1 MTPMEYYTQGI
12 KKKLAFYYPAWLPN
26 TRFEL
31 GDIGEMDGVAFRREG
46 NLKDLG
52 ISFDV
57 RPDPKPSALDIIS
70 GEGASITFKAAGQVS
85 EAMPSIPSGSAG
97 VSVDFGREG
106 AFFIQADDVHEP
118 SISDIIKLQHDIL
131 DAYKRGTWK
140 LGWKVVVKL
149 TQSANAV
156 ILVSQSA
163 NAKVEISASGDVPAG
178 SFKLTDASVKLAFAH
193 TSGDIVRVDRG
204 QEVTPLI
211 QLAGIHWKQGW
222 PFQREARVEKFV
234 ADPAAPVA
242 APTPAEA
249 SADPLSAAALYL
261 DLIR

>member
-1 MTPMEYYTQGI
+1 MTPKDYYTQGI
-12 KKKLAFYYPAWLPN
+12 KKKLAFYFPAWLPN

-31 GDIGEMDGVAFRREG
+31 GDIGEMDGVAFRRVR
-46 NLKDLG
+46 NLKDVG
-52 ISFDV
+52 IAFDV
-57 RPDPKPSALDIIS
+57 RPDPNPSALDIIS

-85 EAMPSIPSGSAG
+85 AAMPSIPAASAG
-97 VSVDFGREG
+97 VSVEFGREG
-106 AFFIQADDVHEP
+106 AFLIQAEDVHEP
-118 SISDIIKLQHDIL
+118 SISDIVKLQNDIL
-131 DAYKRGTWK
+131 EAYKNGTWQ

-149 TQSANAV
+149 TSSANAV

-178 SFKLTDASVKLAFAH
+178 SFKLTDASVKLAFTH

-222 PFQREARVEKFV
+222 PFQREARVEKFI
-234 ADPAAPVA
+234 ADPAAPVP
-242 APTPAEA
+242 APTPEQAR
-249 SADPLSAAALYL
+249 ADPHAAGALYL